1 MVLDT
6 GSDSEAGAPG
16 RRQLDRIRTADSL
29 ADLTAVVR
37 ADSIDEAYVRA
48 KRLWSRRPVT
58 TAGTQDGLPGTR
70 VTVDGTAFVVHGI
83 THAGTDPERTA
94 VRRHV
99 SDAAETEADVYCE
112 QGIRSMYL
120 ADFAGVCAMDDY
132 RWAMQRCADL
142 GSEHRLADRPRSEF
156 QGLRDSLED
165 VGDDLRE
172 AAFAVIESGRA
183 LYGDDVSATLGAV
196 ASDVFTDAED
206 LATGEDFEAFRRTR
220 RAAEDP
226 TALADLQTYYRRVLL
241 PQPLERGWL
250 RRHDRELEL
259 ITHARNARMAD
270 YVVHDADSPRVE
282 IFVGAAHQPGV
293 RYYLEQYRDGTRETG
308 NFDYVD

>member
-16 RRQLDRIRTADSL
+16 RRQLARIRSADSL
-29 ADLTAVVR
+29 DDLTTVVH

-58 TAGTQDGLPGTR
+58 TTGTRDGLPGTR
-70 VTVDGTAFVVHGI
+70 VTVDGVAIVVHGI
-83 THAGTDPERTA
+83 THAGTDAERTA
-94 VRRHV
+94 VRRHA
-99 SDAAETEADVYCE
+99 SDAADADVYCE

-120 ADFAGVCAMDDY
+120 TDFADVCAMDDY

-142 GSEHRLADRPRSEF
+142 GSEHRLSDLPRSEF
-156 QGLRDSLED
+156 QGLRESLEG

-172 AAFAVIESGRA
+172 AAFAVIESGSA
-183 LYGDDVSATLGAV
+183 LYGDDFSATLGAV

-226 TALADLQTYYRRVLL
+226 TALAALQEYYRRVLL
-241 PQPLERGWL
+241 PQPLEREWL

-270 YVVHDADSPRVE
+270 YVVHEAEGARVE
-282 IFVGAAHQPGV
+282 VIVGAAHQPGV
-293 RYYLEQYRDGTRETG
+293 RYYLEQYRDGTRERAD
-308 NFDYVD
+308 FDYVD